1 MISIAAYLTLVTP
14 QGPDASSIVADIDAY
29 AQLAKSTW
37 KVPGMAV
44 AIIQGDKII
53 FEKCYG
59 VRKYGGNDPITPQT
73 SFQIGSI
80 SKSFTAT
87 ALARMVDMGKLSL
100 DERAEDLVPEFQ
112 MYDPYATRSMKLW
125 DLMAQHSGTPSYAG
139 DSYMYMNPTRDQVIH
154 AIRYIKPTS
163 TFREQFNYVNNLW
176 LVAAKAGENRY
187 GKSWETYLSDLVF
200 KPLGLTRTSTGYN
213 ELYAAGDF
221 AFPHATPTDPIEKA
235 DPETRGI
242 YIIGPAGGVN
252 SSIRDMSK
260 YLMMHLH
267 AGKADGKEF
276 LKRQTANELH
286 VPRTPIL
293 GDLLPSTTKLPVNTS
308 YCQAFVSQNFSP
320 STLVWHNGGTG
331 GARTIMGFIPDA
343 DMGIVVLTNLADTQ
357 VPEALMYR
365 FYDAV
370 FGKPKTDY
378 IANYMKKPKPPTP
391 ARPATPVP
399 ARALSAYAGKF
410 QHPIFGTLEFKVNGD
425 SLTAKLPN
433 QYSPFSFKLSAW
445 DGDQFQWTT
454 VGSVN
459 VQTGFASFQF
469 GLDGK
474 VASVK
479 LNGFADDLDS
489 GVFTLVP

>member
-1 MISIAAYLTLVTP
+1 
-14 QGPDASSIVADIDAY
+14 
-29 AQLAKSTW
+29 
-37 KVPGMAV
+37 
-44 AIIQGDKII
+44 
-53 FEKCYG
+53 
-59 VRKYGGNDPITPQT
+59 
-73 SFQIGSI
+73 
-80 SKSFTAT
+80 
-87 ALARMVDMGKLSL
+87 
-100 DERAEDLVPEFQ
+100 
-112 MYDPYATRSMKLW
+112 
-125 DLMAQHSGTPSYAG
+125 
-139 DSYMYMNPTRDQVIH
+139 
-154 AIRYIKPTS
+154 
-163 TFREQFNYVNNLW
+163 
-176 LVAAKAGENRY
+176 
-187 GKSWETYLSDLVF
+187 
-200 KPLGLTRTSTGYN
+200 
-213 ELYAAGDF
+213 
-221 AFPHATPTDPIEKA
+221 
-235 DPETRGI
+235 
-242 YIIGPAGGVN
+242 
-252 SSIRDMSK
+252 
-260 YLMMHLH
+260 
-267 AGKADGKEF
+267 
-276 LKRQTANELH
+276 
-286 VPRTPIL
+286 
-293 GDLLPSTTKLPVNTS
+293 
-308 YCQAFVSQNFSP
+308 
-320 STLVWHNGGTG
+320 
-331 GARTIMGFIPDA
+331 MGFIPDA